1 MNISQDHRYWLAL
14 YQREWVWWKSV
25 WIFFWPL
32 AFQGFVRN
40 SFCPERNTGQWV
52 LRSNFWIFSKT
63 WHVDECKIGQRGWS
77 EIIWGIWRLGD
88 FLGQCGTWEPSLG
101 CLDALR
107 PYALNKPP
115 SSGQCPTSRPSDQPG
130 KRLIIV
136 ENNFWRFFL
145 LDIWHNRFMRR
156 GFFLQTWRKT
166 MMSSAPS
173 ARRFIWKFH
182 WFSFQTKTTA
192 ARNRNILICYLFSI
206 SS

>member
-14 YQREWVWWKSV
+14 YRRDWVRWKSV

-52 LRSNFWIFSKT
+52 LRSNFWIFSRS

-77 EIIWGIWRLGD
+77 EIMWGIWRLGD

-107 PYALNKPP
+107 RYALNKPP

-136 ENNFWRFFL
+136 ENNFSRFFCWKYDTTDL
-145 LDIWHNRFMRR
+145 WGGN
-156 GFFLQTWRKT
+156 FFCKPEGKPWWA
-166 MMSSAPS
+166 APS
-173 ARRFIWKFH
+173 LREGSSGNFIDWVFRQKQLQH
-182 WFSFQTKTTA
+182 KTET
-192 ARNRNILICYLFSI
+192 S
-206 SS
+206 

>member
-1 MNISQDHRYWLAL
+1 MR
-14 YQREWVWWKSV
+14 WKSV

-107 PYALNKPP
+107 RYALNKPP

-136 ENNFWRFFL
+136 KNNFWTLFAGNMTQPIYEEGIFSANLKENHDEQRPIGEKIHLEISLIKFSDKNNCSTKQKHPNL
-145 LDIWHNRFMRR
+145 L
-156 GFFLQTWRKT
+156 
-166 MMSSAPS
+166 
-173 ARRFIWKFH
+173 FIFN
-182 WFSFQTKTTA
+182 FV
-192 ARNRNILICYLFSI
+192 
-206 SS
+206 